1 MEAFGHEQMRRDT
14 MYSTSS
20 SATNVFEQSHMNQQ
34 SASQEQTHA
43 QHMQQSRY
51 TETELDY
58 HQTSRAVFLTNLPRH
73 LDRERIFTT
82 LSQITQREVKKF
94 DLPNQSRING
104 EFNKGFAYLHL
115 KSEYRTRAL
124 LKKKF
129 IRLGGNKCLIHP
141 YRDHR
146 QENVM
151 PRDHF
156 KANDQFKN
164 EQYKN
169 DSKNDQYRNEE
180 MMRNRINTGDSG
192 IVWSP
197 QSPPLKNQKKFERL
211 ETNNENPEQNE
222 PSISTTG
229 KTAFQDLVTDLQSN
243 HQQTLESPIS
253 PPNVQPLDDTTSL
266 RYMFARFTPNQRTL
280 FYEQFSKD
288 KGRNID
294 EQTIQPFEKS
304 ESYENMVQHYLD
316 VYKEISSDHKLW
328 TSELQKFARINGFS
342 FDYVVGILK
351 QHKKRATVQ
360 R

>member
-1 MEAFGHEQMRRDT
+1 
-14 MYSTSS
+14 
-20 SATNVFEQSHMNQQ
+20 MNQQ

-156 KANDQFKN
+156 KAND
-164 EQYKN
+164 
-169 DSKNDQYRNEE
+169 RNED

-197 QSPPLKNQKKFERL
+197 QSPPLKSQKKFKRL
-211 ETNNENPEQNE
+211 ETNNEHQEQNE

-243 HQQTLESPIS
+243 QQQTLESPIS
-253 PPNVQPLDDTTSL
+253 PPNVQPLDGTSSL

-288 KGRNID
+288 KGRNVD

-316 VYKEISSDHKLW
+316 VYKNISSDHKLW
-328 TSELQKFARINGFS
+328 TNELQQFARINGFS